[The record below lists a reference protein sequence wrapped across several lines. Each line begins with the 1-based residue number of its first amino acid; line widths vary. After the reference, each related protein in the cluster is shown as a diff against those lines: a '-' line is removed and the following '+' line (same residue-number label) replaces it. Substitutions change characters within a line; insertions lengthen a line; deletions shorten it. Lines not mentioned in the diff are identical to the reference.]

1 MIEKSIL
8 IVDDD
13 VHILH
18 AAHLFLKRHFYRVEI
33 EKDARQLPYI
43 MNHHQYDLILLDM
56 NFSRN
61 VNTGVEGFEWL
72 DFILDKK
79 PDQKVVLFTAFGDI
93 EMAVRAIKNGASDF
107 LLKPWENDKLL
118 STITTILNVEPNSS
132 YNSHSEII
140 GQCPEIL
147 KIHEM
152 VATVGPT
159 DANVLI
165 LGENGTGKDLLAKE
179 IHKQSKRAKKP
190 FIHTDL
196 GSISESLFES
206 ELFGHV
212 KGAFTDARDDRK
224 GRLQEADG
232 GTLFLDEIGNI
243 PLTQQSKLLY
253 ALQNGSYIKVGSNN
267 VMKFDARLICA
278 TNEDIYKRIEEKTF
292 RQDLLYRINTIEIHL
307 PPLRERGDDVLLLA
321 KHFVRIYAARY
332 NRKIT
337 GMAAAFE
344 KKLLT
349 HTWPGNI
356 REIQHAIERAVIL
369 TSGNIIRED
378 AFEGQNRTSSSS
390 SVTLNSYQIEEM
402 EKQLVIKMMKKYNGS
417 ITDAAKELGITRQ
430 ALYRRIEKYGI

>member
-1 MIEKSIL
+1 
-8 IVDDD
+8 
-13 VHILH
+13 
-18 AAHLFLKRHFYRVEI
+18 
-33 EKDARQLPYI
+33 
-43 MNHHQYDLILLDM
+43 
-56 NFSRN
+56 
-61 VNTGVEGFEWL
+61 
-72 DFILDKK
+72 
-79 PDQKVVLFTAFGDI
+79 
-93 EMAVRAIKNGASDF
+93 
-107 LLKPWENDKLL
+107 
-118 STITTILNVEPNSS
+118 
-132 YNSHSEII
+132 
-140 GQCPEIL
+140 
-147 KIHEM
+147 
-152 VATVGPT
+152 
-159 DANVLI
+159 
-165 LGENGTGKDLLAKE
+165 
-179 IHKQSKRAKKP
+179 
-190 FIHTDL
+190 
-196 GSISESLFES
+196 
-206 ELFGHV
+206 
-212 KGAFTDARDDRK
+212 
-224 GRLQEADG
+224 
-232 GTLFLDEIGNI
+232 
-243 PLTQQSKLLY
+243 
-253 ALQNGSYIKVGSNN
+253 
-267 VMKFDARLICA
+267 MKFDARLICA